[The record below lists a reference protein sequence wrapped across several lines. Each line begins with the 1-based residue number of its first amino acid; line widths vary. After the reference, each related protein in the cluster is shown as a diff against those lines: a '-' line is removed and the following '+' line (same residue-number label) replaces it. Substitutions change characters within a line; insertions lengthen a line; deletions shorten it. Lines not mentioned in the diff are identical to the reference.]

1 MFADKYLFWRALR
14 PFSFSV
20 AIVVCLT
27 GILAANADTQI
38 NTFIASL
45 ILIAGLLLQ
54 AGVNLIN
61 DYSDLSLLSSELDEQ
76 SCKRIQLNFSI
87 GLSCLFVAAVIGLFL
102 IYQSGWVLLLY
113 SVIGLLGALGYTLE
127 PVNYKRRGLAV
138 FFVFWLMGVLMVTGA
153 YYALTQ
159 QLNLDIFLI
168 SIPVSLYTSL
178 LLLSNEIRD
187 FESDSEMGI
196 RTLSVRIG
204 YERATMLY
212 YLFLVSIFISAV
224 LMSFLQII
232 SHSWLVILSL
242 PVALMPLRHIDQT
255 PESRAPITP
264 LTGKA
269 FFLFGALY
277 CVGLLFSG

>member
-27 GILAANADTQI
+27 GILAAIADTQI
-38 NTFIASL
+38 NLFIASL

-61 DYSDLSLLSSELDEQ
+61 DYSDLSLLRSELDHK
-76 SCKRIQLNFSI
+76 SCNRIQLNFYI
-87 GLSCLFVAAVIGLFL
+87 GLSCFFVAAVIGLFL

-113 SVIGLLGALGYTLE
+113 AVIGLLGALGYTLE

-159 QLNLDIFLI
+159 QLNLEIFLI

-187 FESDSEMGI
+187 IESDSKQGI
-196 RTLSVRIG
+196 RTLSVRVG
-204 YERATMLY
+204 YETATKLY
-212 YLFLVSIFISAV
+212 YLLLVSIFVSAV
-224 LMSFLQII
+224 SLSFLQVI

-242 PVALMPLRHIDQT
+242 PVALIPLGYLDKTAEERI
-255 PESRAPITP
+255 PVTP

-277 CVGLLFSG
+277 CIGLLLSA

>member
-38 NTFIASL
+38 NLFIACL

-61 DYSDLSLLSSELDEQ
+61 DYSDLSLLSSELDQ
-76 SCKRIQLNFSI
+76 KSCQRIQLNFGI

-102 IYQSGWVLLLY
+102 IYQSGWILLLY
-113 SVIGLLGALGYTLE
+113 AVVGLLGALGYTLE

-159 QLNLDIFLI
+159 QLNLEIFLI

-187 FESDSEMGI
+187 FESDSKQGI
-196 RTLSVRIG
+196 RTLSVRVG
-204 YERATMLY
+204 YETATKLY
-212 YLFLVSIFISAV
+212 YLFLVSIFVSAV
-224 LMSFLQII
+224 SLSFLQVI

-242 PVALMPLRHIDQT
+242 PVALIPLRYLEKTAEERI
-255 PESRAPITP
+255 PVTP

-277 CVGLLFSG
+277 SVGLLLSV